1 MPVPIKANTF
11 RPKLCALAIVR
22 YGRRSKVFWLIT
34 CCCLL
39 YIVFHGVFCMSVA
52 EPQRDL
58 GAQASP
64 SRTRSPDHEVAAQT
78 LVDDPRMTTPPP
90 ATDVRMATPAPT
102 ADAGAQGFAG
112 GVRASTTPPV
122 IDVDPISVMPGG
134 MDEDLVGD
142 PVQIEQAP
150 KDLGTSG
157 AQVPNSSSS
166 GPSLRSAQW
175 HSLAGGNLRR

>member
-1 MPVPIKANTF
+1 MPVPIKAHTF

-90 ATDVRMATPAPT
+90 ATDVRMATPHLLLMLEHKALLVVSERRPLL
-102 ADAGAQGFAG
+102 Q
-112 GVRASTTPPV
+112 SSMWIP
-122 IDVDPISVMPGG
+122 SV
-134 MDEDLVGD
+134 
-142 PVQIEQAP
+142 
-150 KDLGTSG
+150 
-157 AQVPNSSSS
+157 
-166 GPSLRSAQW
+166 
-175 HSLAGGNLRR
+175 